1 MKKISILIPTYNE
14 HENIN
19 IAYNAVTELFEKNL
33 PNYDYD
39 IIFVDNCSTDDSRS
53 MIRRLA
59 EQDKEHIK
67 AIFNARNFGQA
78 RSHFYGLTQADGDC
92 AVLLHADLQNP
103 PEVILEFVKKWE
115 DGAKNVIGIND
126 NSKENPIL
134 FFLRT

>member
-1 MKKISILIPTYNE
+1 MKKISIVIPTYNE

-59 EQDKEHIK
+59 EQDKEHI
-67 AIFNARNFGQA
+67 
-78 RSHFYGLTQADGDC
+78 
-92 AVLLHADLQNP
+92 
-103 PEVILEFVKKWE
+103 
-115 DGAKNVIGIND
+115 
-126 NSKENPIL
+126 
-134 FFLRT
+134 